1 MHEVFDLV
9 FEVSSFPRFQYL
21 ELFASFGQHSPSRPY
36 WSLLY
41 VDKGAVVLQV
51 DGVER
56 TMENGLAILCAPEQR
71 MELSVPP
78 DGAANLYLIGFTL
91 EKGDLTPY
99 ARGFFTVTGEL
110 RAQIKLL
117 LKEAKFA
124 YYNDLRDPDY
134 KVLQPSA
141 DRPFGTEQM
150 MKLLLEQFLI
160 HMVRGMLTT
169 EERSYP
175 EIVRENLL
183 MVSMGANPCFDTL
196 LNYLEQNMDRHLTIE
211 DVCRDNF
218 ISRSRVQRVFQE
230 CVGEGIIS
238 FHSRLKIEYSK
249 LMIRK
254 STLNFT
260 QIAEAL
266 GFSSVHHFSKKFK
279 QLVKMSPSDY
289 VRFAK

>member
-1 MHEVFDLV
+1 MHEVFDV
-9 FEVSSFPRFQYL
+9 EFEVSSFPRFQYL
-21 ELFASFGQHSPSRPY
+21 ELFASFAHHSEPQPY
-36 WSLLY
+36 WTLLY
-41 VDKGAVVLQV
+41 VDKGAILVQL
-51 DGVER
+51 DGVESP
-56 TMENGLAILCAPEQR
+56 METGLALLCSPGQKVDILV
-71 MELSVPP
+71 SP
-78 DGAANLYLIGFTL
+78 DGAANLYFIGFTL
-91 EKGDLTPY
+91 EKGDLSPY
-99 ARGFFTVTGEL
+99 VKGFFTVTTEL

-124 YYNDLRDPDY
+124 YRNDLRDPNY
-134 KVLQPSA
+134 KTLQPND

-160 HMVRGMLTT
+160 HMVRGMLATA
-169 EERSYP
+169 ERSYP
-175 EIVRENLL
+175 ELVRENLL

-196 LNYLEQNMDRHLTIE
+196 LHYLEQNLDKHLTME

-238 FHSRLKIEYSK
+238 FHLRLKIEYSK

-260 QIAEAL
+260 QISEAL